1 MRPGRVCSFKG
12 FRGVRKYFSPAVS
25 FAMLPGRV
33 WDFPRMEILRET
45 EWNFFLSF
53 TYCHVTCLVIRKLK
67 QMKLENCWWIFFATI
82 NKLALFTRVRRR
94 GLSLYQCPIQ
104 FFSICQIYEN
114 KPFSYVNS
122 LTFRPRVELGSS
134 CSLLQVGLSLRPSW
148 GARREEIWILRGRG
162 GGDKEGVFVSL
173 WSLAICYLVINFLTS
188 STGHVVSMADE
199 YSS

>member
-12 FRGVRKYFSPAVS
+12 FKGVRKYFSPAVS

-45 EWNFFLSF
+45 EWKFFLSF

-67 QMKLENCWWIFFATI
+67 QMKLENWWWIFFATI
-82 NKLALFTRVRRR
+82 NKLALFTRVRR
-94 GLSLYQCPIQ
+94 GLSVYQCPIQ

-122 LTFRPRVELGSS
+122 LTFRPW
-134 CSLLQVGLSLRPSW
+134 VGRLVAATSW
-148 GARREEIWILRGRG
+148 PESQAFLRGYERGDMNFKGEG
-162 GGDKEGVFVSL
+162 GGGIKKGCLFPFDL
-173 WSLAICYLVINFLTS
+173 
-188 STGHVVSMADE
+188 
-199 YSS
+199 

>member
-45 EWNFFLSF
+45 EWKFFLSF

-67 QMKLENCWWIFFATI
+67 QMKLENWWWIFFATI
-82 NKLALFTRVRRR
+82 NKLALFTRVRR
-94 GLSLYQCPIQ
+94 GLSVYQCPIT
-104 FFSICQIYEN
+104 
-114 KPFSYVNS
+114 
-122 LTFRPRVELGSS
+122 LTHWHSDLELGAWWQ
-134 CSLLQVGLSLRPSW
+134 LQVGLSLRPSW

-162 GGDKEGVFVSL
+162 GGR
-173 WSLAICYLVINFLTS
+173 
-188 STGHVVSMADE
+188 
-199 YSS
+199 